1 MLLDSHGGALEIRAI
16 ALDLADSRRFPL
28 EESCTILLELAG
40 EESFG
45 IYGRQN
51 ALSMYGW
58 ISPPEGYGRLD
69 PFFAS
74 TNASL
79 RESAMLGILHGG
91 CSNRIADK
99 LVYAKSRID
108 WLSEHREFRKDC
120 WTFGSFFQG
129 VLHYGH
135 PSAED
140 AADIVSFF
148 RNEATN
154 AAFAEIA
161 YQADMLLMRDDPSW
175 STNEARRAMMEKW
188 RDDPG
193 TPEDVRNFWNGLL
206 EELAR
211 TNVTDHIGETA
222 DGSSAG
228 MPAEETAVEA
238 ASPPR
243 TEPVPAPAEAKP
255 AAADKTPAEAPQ
267 EPAGFFSAWIAGAA
281 ALALAATL
289 ACFVVWKCRRR

>member
-1 MLLDSHGGALEIRAI
+1 MLLDFHGGALEIRAM

-58 ISPPEGYGRLD
+58 ISPPEGSGRLD

-193 TPEDVRNFWNGLL
+193 TPEDVRLFWNGILG
-206 EELAR
+206 EWTR
-211 TNVTDHIGETA
+211 TNVSNRVRET
-222 DGSSAG
+222 DGSFG
-228 MPAEETAVEA
+228 GTPVEGVAVGV
-238 ASPPR
+238 SPQTR

-267 EPAGFFSAWIAGAA
+267 EPVRSFSAWIAGAA
-281 ALALAATL
+281 VILVSS
-289 ACFVVWKCRRR
+289 FFIVFRRMNRK